1 MHIHILYIYMVK
13 WFLTF
18 CSQHHLWTYQAP
30 LFIANFTSPSIV
42 KSDITTCA
50 LKLMGSMVAAPNSA
64 QNSCG
69 LFLSPI
75 FSYKPGNLY
84 GEEYALLKS
93 LSNSGCH
100 VDSGF
105 QLIFDIK
112 SKTDSWTLFYL
123 ICLFPH
129 ECHDIMFLFVSV
141 PFARTCETKGLW
153 PTQAGWWA
161 QWQLLWPKR
170 VMSRAGF
177 GRTALWPDLGELMM
191 QNSYLPDSCC
201 NSNPLGIQLPD

>member
-1 MHIHILYIYMVK
+1 MK
-13 WFLTF
+13 KGFLTF

-50 LKLMGSMVAAPNSA
+50 LKLMGSMVAAPTSA
-64 QNSCG
+64 QNACG

-112 SKTDSWTLFYL
+112 SKTDSWTKCSITLFFGSPINVWL
-123 ICLFPH
+123 LF
-129 ECHDIMFLFVSV
+129 LLVSV

-153 PTQAGWWA
+153 PIQADWWA
-161 QWQLLWPKR
+161 QWQLRWPKM
-170 VMSRAGF
+170 VIPRAGF

-191 QNSYLPDSCC
+191 QNSYLPDPCC
-201 NSNPLGIQLPD
+201 KSNPLGIQLPA